1 MELSASYK
9 HYGKWFLPL
18 IVVCHINLFPLCSSQ
33 ILGPSLY
40 GLVYMKTVATFPRAI
55 FAITV
60 ASVVLSFF
68 LFSLVRLPKDKPSSR
83 VTYTDVDADEMGAA
97 HYQEQTLVDDQ

>member
-1 MELSASYK
+1 
-9 HYGKWFLPL
+9 
-18 IVVCHINLFPLCSSQ
+18 
-33 ILGPSLY
+33 
-40 GLVYMKTVATFPRAI
+40 MKTVATFPRAI